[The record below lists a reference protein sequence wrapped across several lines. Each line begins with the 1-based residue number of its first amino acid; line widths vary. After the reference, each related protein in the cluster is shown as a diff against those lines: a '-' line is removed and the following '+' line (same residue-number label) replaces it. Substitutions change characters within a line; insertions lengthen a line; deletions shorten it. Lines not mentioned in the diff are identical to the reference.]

1 MDASDINRSLVS
13 ELKAMGFS
21 EAQATKALCSSGN
34 SSIEAAINWI
44 IDHEKDAYTDEMP
57 MVQRSE
63 LDNEDSPS
71 LSKFELRRSCCIK
84 PLNCYPT
91 FLLNKYNEGWEN
103 LAVRIED
110 FINKFSSSQGTF
122 ITTGESCKTFT
133 GKGNFKEAISKSKWS
148 HEENA
153 AKDGNHEQTMNGL
166 QEDSALLRRCLVG
179 KVPLCTVKR
188 DAEHML
194 MGEWRRRPNIE
205 SWVVVTN
212 YKGLFQNLS
221 DSTGSGSEF
230 WGFC

>member
-1 MDASDINRSLVS
+1 MDASDINGSLVS

-34 SSIEAAINWI
+34 SSIEAAVNWI

-71 LSKFELRRSCCIK
+71 LSKLELRRSCCIK

-91 FLLNKYNEGWEN
+91 FLW
-103 LAVRIED
+103 
-110 FINKFSSSQGTF
+110 
-122 ITTGESCKTFT
+122 ESCKTFT

-179 KVPLCTVKR
+179 KFSGGEGASLHSEVRRWAAQTWRGVLNIKVYDVNGFYFLFEFQSRR

-205 SWVVVTN
+205 S
-212 YKGLFQNLS
+212 
-221 DSTGSGSEF
+221 
-230 WGFC
+230 